1 MNRRLTFFIYSLF
14 CSLLLRLRPT
24 VTWLLP
30 KQGRVTPGTKVA
42 RDLTSGMAF
51 PLLDTSIKPDRIDML
66 SFKRQTAKVASH
78 SN

>member
-1 MNRRLTFFIYSLF
+1 MNRRLTLF
-14 CSLLLRLRPT
+14 VLLTVLFATLAT
-24 VTWLLP
+24 SAHVTWLLP

-42 RDLTSGMAF
+42 LDLTSGMAF